1 MKIHPAEFHLFAA
14 WEHHSEL
21 LQQALNLLDDCIGD
35 RVPLEDA
42 YAEIQKLERDADEI
56 LRTAA
61 RELDSQKSD
70 YPPRAEAWRLFC
82 RLDRILDAV
91 ELLAG
96 RLAAYRLGPLPAS
109 ARRLMEVIHSCAGPL
124 RHSIEAFGQSEHFVG
139 EFSSMVELENEADR
153 IYIQAVRELFES
165 ERDPV
170 RLIKLNETYGLLEG
184 IVNLFED
191 CIQVIE
197 DASLKT
203 TA

>member
-1 MKIHPAEFHLFAA
+1 MKIRLSEFHLFAA

-35 RVPLEDA
+35 RVPLDEA
-42 YAEIQKLERDADEI
+42 YAQIQQLEREADEI
-56 LRTAA
+56 LRNAV
-61 RELDSQKSD
+61 RELDFQKSD

-96 RLAAYRLGPLPAS
+96 RLAAYRLGPLPTP
-109 ARRLMEVIHSCAGPL
+109 ARRLMEVIHSCAAPL
-124 RHSIEAFGQSEHFVG
+124 RNCIQAFGQSEHFIG
-139 EFSSMVELENEADR
+139 EFSSLVDLENEADQ
-153 IYIQAVRELFES
+153 IYVRAVRELFET

-170 RLIKLNETYGLLEG
+170 RLIKLNEAYGLLEG
-184 IVNLFED
+184 LVNLFED
-191 CIQVIE
+191 CVQVIE
-197 DASLKT
+197 DAALKT